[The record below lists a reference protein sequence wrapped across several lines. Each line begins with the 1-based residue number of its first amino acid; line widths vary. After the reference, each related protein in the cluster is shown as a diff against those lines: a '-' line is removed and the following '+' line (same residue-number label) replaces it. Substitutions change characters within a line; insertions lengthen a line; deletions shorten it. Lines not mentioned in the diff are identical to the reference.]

1 MSLKGT
7 IKVSGDKSITHRA
20 IILSSLAK
28 GKTGH
33 SRSIYLVRIV

>member
-28 GKTGH
+28 GKTVIHDPLLGEDC
-33 SRSIYLVRIV
+33 